1 MATTN
6 PTTAPAAAAAV
17 LPATEGTEL
26 TAPVAGEVKTYNL
39 SIVSATIFRPE
50 EEGWSPTIKLRH
62 KEEVLGKYQDQDT
75 KEYKI
80 GMVKEFSVFLS
91 DITKKLMENKN
102 VYRYFKHQR
111 ATALAK
117 AIEPCST
124 EAELQE
130 ALVKARKNADVH
142 YQNELEMFLSGANIV
157 VEITYD
163 GKKFIKNV
171 VSVTLDEEDL
181 VDIKAAV
188 RRNLFGE

>member
-6 PTTAPAAAAAV
+6 ATTAPAVNPAV
-17 LPATEGTEL
+17 LPASEGTEL
-26 TAPVAGEVKTYNL
+26 TAPIVGEVKTYNL
-39 SIVSATIFRPE
+39 NIMSATIFRPE

-62 KEEVLGKYQDQDT
+62 KEEIVGKYQDKDT

-80 GMVKEFSVFLS
+80 GMVKDFSVFLS
-91 DITKKLMENKN
+91 DITKKLLENKN

-111 ATALAK
+111 ATILAK
-117 AIEPCST
+117 ATEGAST
-124 EAELQE
+124 ESELQE

-142 YQNELEMFLSGANIV
+142 YHNELEMFLSGANVV

-163 GKKFIKNV
+163 GEKFIKNI

-181 VDIKAAV
+181 VDIKAVV
-188 RRNLFGE
+188 RRNLFSE

>member
-1 MATTN
+1 MDTTN
-6 PTTAPAAAAAV
+6 PTTTPAAAAAI
-17 LPATEGTEL
+17 LPTTEGTEL
-26 TAPVAGEVKTYNL
+26 TAPVAGEVKSYSL

-80 GMVKEFSVFLS
+80 GMVKDFSVFLP

-102 VYRYFKHQR
+102 IYRYFKHQR

-117 AIEPCST
+117 ATEGAST

-142 YQNELEMFLSGANIV
+142 YHNELEMFLSGSTIV
-157 VEITYD
+157 LEVTYD
-163 GKKFIKNV
+163 GEKFIKNV
-171 VSVTLDEEDL
+171 VNVTLDEEDL
-181 VDIKAAV
+181 ADIKAVV

>member
-6 PTTAPAAAAAV
+6 PTTAPAANAAV

-26 TAPVAGEVKTYNL
+26 AAPVAGEVKTYNL
-39 SIVSATIFRPE
+39 SILSATIFRPE
-50 EEGWSPTIKLRH
+50 EEGWSPTVKLRH
-62 KEEVLGKYQDQDT
+62 REEILGKYQDAES
-75 KEYKI
+75 KGMKI
-80 GMVKEFSVFLS
+80 GMVKDFSVFLP
-91 DITKKLMENKN
+91 DVTKKLMENKN

-117 AIEPCST
+117 ATEACST

-142 YQNELEMFLSGANIV
+142 YHNELEMFLSGASVV

-163 GKKFIKNV
+163 GEKFIKNI
-171 VSVTLDEEDL
+171 VSVILDEEDL
-181 VDIKAAV
+181 ADIKSVV